1 MGFDEGSPDQETD
14 PAMKDADR
22 FRQAAERNS
31 RRAGSGNGCF
41 AFILLAV
48 IVFLTIVLVA
58 RCAGGS

>member
-1 MGFDEGSPDQETD
+1 MGLNEGSPDQDND
-14 PAMKDADR
+14 PVMKDADR

-48 IVFLTIVLVA
+48 IIFLTVVLVA